1 MAYKKSDIIKYR
13 IEKAKS
19 CYTEIDTCLEKGLFH
34 LAENRIY
41 YSLFYSVNALA
52 LLKGFSTSKHKQ
64 LQGWFNRE
72 FVKTGIFPIEFAQI
86 YAIANERRQKGD
98 YDDFVTFTKE
108 EVENDYQNI
117 KKINEKIWDYIN
129 QTLVE
134 EK

>member
-19 CYTEIDTCLEKGLFH
+19 CYLEIDTCLEKNLFH

-41 YSLFYSVNALA
+41 YSLFYSVSALA
-52 LLKGFSTSKHKQ
+52 LLKGFSASKHKQ

-72 FVKTGIFPIEFAQI
+72 FIKTGIFPIEFAKI
-86 YAIANERRQKGD
+86 YSIAYERRQKGD

-108 EVENDYQNI
+108 EVENDYKNI
-117 KKINEKIWDYIN
+117 QQFNEKIWEYIDHN
-129 QTLVE
+129 LVE
-134 EK
+134 